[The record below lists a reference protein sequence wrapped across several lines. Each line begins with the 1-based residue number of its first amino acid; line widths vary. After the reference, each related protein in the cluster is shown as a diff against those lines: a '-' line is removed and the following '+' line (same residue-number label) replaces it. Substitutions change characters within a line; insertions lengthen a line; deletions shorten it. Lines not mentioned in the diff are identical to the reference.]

1 MLVQWPCGPQEA
13 PELHSSTSGEPK
25 VQKGTNVGTQGT
37 DPLGAE
43 RSGGHG
49 EKCLGLDMR

>member
-37 DPLGAE
+37 DPLGVE
-43 RSGGHG
+43 RSGGCG